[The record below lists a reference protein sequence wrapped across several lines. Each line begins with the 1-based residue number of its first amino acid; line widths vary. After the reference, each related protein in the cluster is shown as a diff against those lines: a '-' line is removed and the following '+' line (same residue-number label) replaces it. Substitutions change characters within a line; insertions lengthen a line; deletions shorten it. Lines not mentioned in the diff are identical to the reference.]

1 MNSNHYVLILAGGAG
16 TRLWPKS
23 KVAMPKQFLDVL
35 NTGKTLIQLTY
46 ERYASFIPKEN
57 IYIITHTD
65 FEPIVKKQ
73 IPAVLPENILP
84 EPNTKNTVA
93 SVLYGTMKLYGMNK
107 NANIIISP
115 SDQLIL
121 EQRAFET
128 EITRGLDF
136 TDQIKALVTVGVKPT
151 YPNVNYGYIQHAH
164 VEAVPGIYKVKTF
177 TEKPNLE
184 IAQAFL
190 DSGDFLWNSGI
201 FVWRAKNILDNFE
214 KHLPEVFE
222 VFEAEREQFNTP
234 GEQDAINR
242 IYPFCINMSVD
253 NFILEK
259 LQNVYVI
266 PSTFGW
272 TDIGTWNSVYE
283 TLEKDYLGN
292 AVVGDKTI
300 IIDATQCMIS
310 TDNNK
315 LVVLQGVDDLIIVD
329 TKDALLICKKNNE
342 HELKDYVAEVKRNY
356 DEDFL

>member
-23 KVAMPKQFLDVL
+23 KCGLPKQFLDIL
-35 NTGKTLIQLTY
+35 NVGKTLIQITY
-46 ERYASFIPKEN
+46 ERYISFIPKEN
-57 IYIITHTD
+57 IYIITHKD
-65 FEPIVKKQ
+65 FEQIVQ
-73 IPAVLPENILP
+73 EQVPGLAPENILI
-84 EPNTKNTVA
+84 EPSGKNTA
-93 SVLYGTMKLYGMNK
+93 SSVLYGAMKLYGRNPS
-107 NANIIISP
+107 ANLIISP
-115 SDQLIL
+115 ADQLIL
-121 EQRAFET
+121 EQKTFEE

-151 YPNVNYGYIQHAH
+151 YPNTNYGYIQHAH
-164 VEAVPGIYKVKTF
+164 VDAVPGIYKVKTF

-201 FVWRAKNILDNFE
+201 FIWRAKNILDNFE
-214 KHLPEVFE
+214 KHLPEVYE
-222 VFEAEREQFNTP
+222 VFDAEKDKLNTP
-234 GEQDAINR
+234 EERNAINR
-242 IYPFCINMSVD
+242 IYPFCIVMSID

-272 TDIGTWNSVYE
+272 TDIGTWSSVYE

-315 LVVLQGVDDLIIVD
+315 LVVLQGVDDLIIID
-329 TKDALLICKKNNE
+329 TKDSLLICKKNKEN
-342 HELKDYVAEVKRNY
+342 ELKDYVAEVKRNY
-356 DEDFL
+356 DDEFL